1 MTFVR
6 LAGAL
11 LATGCFMFVLASVG
25 VQQARSSSG
34 CDGTPGFNLELGI
47 ANTCNRPT
55 TLSGSSSG
63 IAVSSSLAGGTALF
77 GDASASTG
85 DSTGVYGT
93 TDSSGAHA
101 TGVFGELSSRAPG
114 SPSAAVVGESAST
127 TANGYGVWGLHIQ
140 NSGAAPAVL
149 GQTDSTAAN
158 AAGVLGTI
166 FSSSPGSGSAAV
178 RGINNGTGVFG
189 VGVWGSHAGS
199 GWGVYGSSPAGKGV
213 VGQSTTGLAGY
224 FAGDVQVTGT
234 LTKGA
239 GAFKIDHP
247 LDPAHSYLQHSFVES
262 PDMKNIY
269 DGVVATER
277 QGLRHGDAARL
288 LSGPE
293 QGLPLPADHPRT
305 RLLGAQAR
313 VWDEIAHNRFTIR
326 TNKPGIKVSWQVT
339 GIRHDRYANAHRI
352 QVVVPKQGSAE
363 GRYLHPELYGK
374 PLSKSV
380 VVLPGMKPGT
390 QPKFRTAAPPAHK

>member
-1 MTFVR
+1 MRDF
-6 LAGAL
+6 AG
-11 LATGCFMFVLASVG
+11 GEGVG
-25 VQQARSSSG
+25 VS
-34 CDGTPGFNLELGI
+34 
-47 ANTCNRPT
+47 
-55 TLSGSSSG
+55 
-63 IAVSSSLAGGTALF
+63 
-77 GDASASTG
+77 
-85 DSTGVYGT
+85 
-93 TDSSGAHA
+93 
-101 TGVFGELSSRAPG
+101 
-114 SPSAAVVGESAST
+114 GESAST
-127 TANGYGVWGLHIQ
+127 A
-140 NSGAAPAVL
+140 
-149 GQTDSTAAN
+149 DN

-166 FSSSPGSGSAAV
+166 VSTSPGSGSAAV

-269 DGVVATER
+269 DGVVTTNGKGFATVT
-277 QGLRHGDAARL
+277 
-288 LSGPE
+288 
-293 QGLPLPADHPRT
+293 LPAYFQALNKDFRYQLT
-305 RLLGAQAR
+305 ILGHASWDAQAR

-326 TNKPGIKVSWQVT
+326 TNKPSIKVSWQVT

-352 QVVVPKQGSAE
+352 QVVVPKQGSAD

-390 QPKFRTAAPPAHK
+390 QPRFRTAAAPAQK